1 MPYTSAEPVWGI
13 AYSKWHAFEVRRTDR
28 LCLNRLPAYARGN
41 KREQGILF
49 LFVETFAT
57 FKHTTCD
64 RILEKKK
71 KKRGI
76 NTAALRFS
84 PPFDSRDRVNTH

>member
-13 AYSKWHAFEVRRTDR
+13 AYSKWHAFDVRRTDR
-28 LCLNRLPAYARGN
+28 LCLNRLPVYARGN
-41 KREQGILF
+41 ERETRR
-49 LFVETFAT
+49 FVSFCGNI
-57 FKHTTCD
+57 CD
-64 RILEKKK
+64 NTQNMT
-71 KKRGI
+71 GI